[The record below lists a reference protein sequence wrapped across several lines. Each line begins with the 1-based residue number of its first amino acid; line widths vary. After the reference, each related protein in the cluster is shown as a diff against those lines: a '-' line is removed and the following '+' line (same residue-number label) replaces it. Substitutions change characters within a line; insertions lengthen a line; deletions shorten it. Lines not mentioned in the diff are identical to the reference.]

1 MRRVSVNGVELEYEV
16 TGSGEAVLLISPVL
30 ADGFVPLVR
39 EPALADRYRLIR
51 YHKRGWVG
59 STHSE
64 GPVTVEQHAADAA
77 ALLDHLGIERVG
89 VVGQSGGTPYALGA
103 SARLG
108 DRVRA
113 VALCGGIVPLGE
125 RDALTDVGG
134 PMLPMFKLARRA
146 PWLLK
151 PLLRMASR
159 NPDKAAERA
168 LKDLPDRDRA
178 VLEDPAMLDI
188 HRRATRE
195 ILSSPAAMAQEMRLI
210 VQPSWGFDLA
220 DVRAPVAYWVGD
232 RDMTHPP
239 SMARKLA
246 QRIPGDVHVVPDAAT
261 FGLRGSYPAVLRF
274 VT

>member
-1 MRRVSVNGVELEYEV
+1 VLDGPGSRGLARAAAASAKATGVRLVAPDRPGWGASTAVPGRTILDFIGDLE
-16 TGSGEAVLLISPVL
+16 
-30 ADGFVPLVR
+30 
-39 EPALADRYRLIR
+39 
-51 YHKRGWVG
+51 
-59 STHSE
+59 
-64 GPVTVEQHAADAA
+64 
-77 ALLDHLGIERVG
+77 ALLDHLGVRSFG
-89 VVGQSGGTPYALGA
+89 VIGQSGGTPYALAA

-113 VALCGGIVPLGE
+113 IALCGGIVPLGE

-134 PMLPMFKLARRA
+134 PMLPMFKIARRA

-151 PLLRMASR
+151 PLLSMASR

-168 LKDLPDRDRA
+168 LKDLPERDRA
-178 VLEDPAMLDI
+178 ALEDPAMLDN
-188 HRRATRE
+188 HRRTTRE

-232 RDMTHPP
+232 RDVTHPP

-246 QRIPGDVHVVPDAAT
+246 GRIPGDVHVVPDAAT
-261 FGLRGSYPAVLRF
+261 FGLRGSYPEVLRF